1 MGIYTRKKSRNGLRI
16 ISYSTVIIFIIAIF
30 SYYYF
35 KPNIIYNFVDTQN
48 TDNKVLETSD
58 VSHNNIDFDNNKNFV
73 KYDELNKNIEEFI
86 RNNPKITSD
95 SDSKNFVKY
104 DQLDKNI
111 EEFIRNNP
119 RIILDVLR
127 DFQSKQNQIE
137 QKKISNNNLTNIEK
151 IYASKHTMF
160 IGNIN
165 ADKKIFEFVD
175 YNCGYCL
182 KFHNEIKKI
191 VDSDQSL
198 QLVIIQM
205 PILGSMSDDL
215 SKLALAAS
223 FQNKFEEVH
232 NYLYSSNRKSK
243 MDDILADLFLMNIDL
258 PQLELDLKSE
268 EIINLSSIH
277 KGYVN
282 DFKFSGTPA
291 IIIGNSIIPGFIGYN
306 KILEILEKEFS

>member
-58 VSHNNIDFDNNKNFV
+58 VSPNNIDFDNNKNFV
-73 KYDELNKNIEEFI
+73 KYDELNKNIEEFL

-95 SDSKNFVKY
+95 FDSKNFVKY

-119 RIILDVLR
+119 GIILDVLR

-137 QKKISNNNLTNIEK
+137 QKKISNSNLTNIEK

-223 FQNKFEEVH
+223 LQNKFEEVH
-232 NYLYSSNRKSK
+232 DYLYSSNRKSK
-243 MDDILADLFLMNIDL
+243 MDDILADLFLMNVDL

>member
-58 VSHNNIDFDNNKNFV
+58 VSPNNIDFDNNKNFV
-73 KYDELNKNIEEFI
+73 KYDELNKNIEEFL

-95 SDSKNFVKY
+95 FDSKNFVKY

-119 RIILDVLR
+119 GIILDVLR

-137 QKKISNNNLTNIEK
+137 QKKISNSNLTNIEK

-191 VDSDQSL
+191 VDSDQNL

-223 FQNKFEEVH
+223 LQNKFEEVH
-232 NYLYSSNRKSK
+232 NYLYSSKRKSK

-282 DFKFSGTPA
+282 DFKFSGKPA

>member
-58 VSHNNIDFDNNKNFV
+58 VSPNNIDFDNNKNFV
-73 KYDELNKNIEEFI
+73 KYDELNKNIEEFL

-95 SDSKNFVKY
+95 FDSKNFVKY

-119 RIILDVLR
+119 GIILDVLR

-137 QKKISNNNLTNIEK
+137 QKKISNSNLTNIEK

-191 VDSDQSL
+191 VDSDQNL

-223 FQNKFEEVH
+223 LQNKFEEVH
-232 NYLYSSNRKSK
+232 NYLYSSKRKSK

>member
-58 VSHNNIDFDNNKNFV
+58 VSPNNIDFDNNKNFV
-73 KYDELNKNIEEFI
+73 KYDELNKNIEEFL

-95 SDSKNFVKY
+95 FDSKNFVKY

-119 RIILDVLR
+119 GIILDVLR

-223 FQNKFEEVH
+223 LQNKFEEVH
-232 NYLYSSNRKSK
+232 NYLYSSKRKSK

>member
-1 MGIYTRKKSRNGLRI
+1 MGIYTRKKSRNGLKI

-30 SYYYF
+30 AYYYF
-35 KPNIIYNFVDTQN
+35 KPNINYNFVNIQN
-48 TDNKVLETSD
+48 TDNKELEPSD
-58 VSHNNIDFDNNKNFV
+58 VSPSNAIFDNKNFV
-73 KYDELNKNIEEFI
+73 KYDE
-86 RNNPKITSD
+86 
-95 SDSKNFVKY
+95 
-104 DQLDKNI
+104 LDKNI

-119 RIILDVLR
+119 GIILDVLR

-160 IGNIN
+160 IGDNN

-182 KFHNEIKKI
+182 KFHNEIMKI

-205 PILGSMSDDL
+205 PILGNMSDDL

-223 FQNKFEEVH
+223 LQNKFEEVH

-268 EIINLSSIH
+268 EIVKLSLIH

>member
-1 MGIYTRKKSRNGLRI
+1 MGIYTRKKSRNGLKI
-16 ISYSTVIIFIIAIF
+16 ISYSTAIIFIIAIF
-30 SYYYF
+30 AYYYF
-35 KPNIIYNFVDTQN
+35 KPNINYNFVNIQN
-48 TDNKVLETSD
+48 TDNKELKPSD
-58 VSHNNIDFDNNKNFV
+58 VSPSNAIFDNKNFV
-73 KYDELNKNIEEFI
+73 KYDELDKNIEEFL
-86 RNNPKITSD
+86 RNNPKILRD
-95 SDSKNFVKY
+95 FDSKNFVKY

-119 RIILDVLR
+119 GIILDVLR

-160 IGNIN
+160 IGDNN

-182 KFHNEIKKI
+182 KFHNEIMKI

-205 PILGSMSDDL
+205 PILGNMSDDL

-223 FQNKFEEVH
+223 LQNKFEEVH

-268 EIINLSSIH
+268 EIVKLS
-277 KGYVN
+277 
-282 DFKFSGTPA
+282 
-291 IIIGNSIIPGFIGYN
+291 
-306 KILEILEKEFS
+306 

>member
-1 MGIYTRKKSRNGLRI
+1 MGIYTRKKNRNGLKI

-30 SYYYF
+30 AYYYF
-35 KPNIIYNFVDTQN
+35 KPNINYNFVNIQN
-48 TDNKVLETSD
+48 TDNKELEPSD
-58 VSHNNIDFDNNKNFV
+58 VSPSNAIFDNKNFV
-73 KYDELNKNIEEFI
+73 KYDE
-86 RNNPKITSD
+86 
-95 SDSKNFVKY
+95 
-104 DQLDKNI
+104 LDKNI

-119 RIILDVLR
+119 GIILDVLR

-160 IGNIN
+160 IGDNN

-182 KFHNEIKKI
+182 KFHNEIMKI

-205 PILGSMSDDL
+205 PILGNMSDDL

-223 FQNKFEEVH
+223 LQNKFEEVH

-268 EIINLSSIH
+268 EIVKLSLIH

>member
-58 VSHNNIDFDNNKNFV
+58 VSPNNIDFDNNKNFV
-73 KYDELNKNIEEFI
+73 KYDELNKNIEEFL

-95 SDSKNFVKY
+95 FDSKNFVKY

-119 RIILDVLR
+119 GIILDVLR

-191 VDSDQSL
+191 VDSDQNL

-223 FQNKFEEVH
+223 LQNKFEEVH
-232 NYLYSSNRKSK
+232 DYLYSSNRKSK

>member
-1 MGIYTRKKSRNGLRI
+1 MGIYTRKKSRDGLRI

-58 VSHNNIDFDNNKNFV
+58 VSPNNIDFDNNKNFV
-73 KYDELNKNIEEFI
+73 KYDELNKNIEEFL

-95 SDSKNFVKY
+95 FDSKNFVKY

-119 RIILDVLR
+119 GIILDVLR

-223 FQNKFEEVH
+223 LQNKFEEVH
-232 NYLYSSNRKSK
+232 DYLYSSNRKSK

>member
-48 TDNKVLETSD
+48 TDNKLLETSD
-58 VSHNNIDFDNNKNFV
+58 VSPNNIDFDNNKNFV
-73 KYDELNKNIEEFI
+73 KYDELNKNIEEFL
-86 RNNPKITSD
+86 RNNPKITID
-95 SDSKNFVKY
+95 FDNENFVKY

-119 RIILDVLR
+119 GIIFDVLR

-223 FQNKFEEVH
+223 LQNKFEEVH

-243 MDDILADLFLMNIDL
+243 MDDIIADLFLMNIDL

>member
-58 VSHNNIDFDNNKNFV
+58 VSPNNIDFDNNKNFV
-73 KYDELNKNIEEFI
+73 KYDELNKNIEEFL

-95 SDSKNFVKY
+95 FDSKNFVKY

-119 RIILDVLR
+119 GIILDVLR

-223 FQNKFEEVH
+223 LQNKFEEVH
-232 NYLYSSNRKSK
+232 DYLYSSNRKSK
-243 MDDILADLFLMNIDL
+243 MDDILADLFLMNVDL

>member
-58 VSHNNIDFDNNKNFV
+58 VSPNNIDFDNN
-73 KYDELNKNIEEFI
+73 
-86 RNNPKITSD
+86 
-95 SDSKNFVKY
+95 KNFVKY

-119 RIILDVLR
+119 GIILDVLR

-223 FQNKFEEVH
+223 LQNKFEEVH
-232 NYLYSSNRKSK
+232 DYLYSSNRKSK

>member
-48 TDNKVLETSD
+48 TDNKVLEISD
-58 VSHNNIDFDNNKNFV
+58 VSPNNIDFDNNKNFV
-73 KYDELNKNIEEFI
+73 KYDELNKNIEEFL

-95 SDSKNFVKY
+95 FDSKNFVKY

-119 RIILDVLR
+119 GIILDVLR

-223 FQNKFEEVH
+223 LQNKFEEVH

>member
-1 MGIYTRKKSRNGLRI
+1 MGIYTRKKSKNGLRI

-48 TDNKVLETSD
+48 TDNKLLETSD
-58 VSHNNIDFDNNKNFV
+58 VSPNNIDFDNNKNFV
-73 KYDELNKNIEEFI
+73 KYDELNKNIEEFL

-95 SDSKNFVKY
+95 FDSKNFVKH

-119 RIILDVLR
+119 GIILDVLR

-223 FQNKFEEVH
+223 LQNKFEEVH

>member
-58 VSHNNIDFDNNKNFV
+58 VSPNNIDFDNN
-73 KYDELNKNIEEFI
+73 
-86 RNNPKITSD
+86 
-95 SDSKNFVKY
+95 KNFVKY

-119 RIILDVLR
+119 GIILDVLR

-191 VDSDQSL
+191 VDSDQNL

-223 FQNKFEEVH
+223 LQNKFEEVH
-232 NYLYSSNRKSK
+232 DYLYSSNRKSK
-243 MDDILADLFLMNIDL
+243 MDDILADLFLMNVDL

>member
-1 MGIYTRKKSRNGLRI
+1 MGIYTRKKNRNGLKI

-30 SYYYF
+30 AYYYF
-35 KPNIIYNFVDTQN
+35 KPNINYNFVNIQN
-48 TDNKVLETSD
+48 TDNKELEPSD
-58 VSHNNIDFDNNKNFV
+58 VSPSNAIFDN
-73 KYDELNKNIEEFI
+73 
-86 RNNPKITSD
+86 
-95 SDSKNFVKY
+95 KNFVKY

-119 RIILDVLR
+119 GIILDVLR

-160 IGNIN
+160 IGDNN

-182 KFHNEIKKI
+182 KFHNEIMKI

-205 PILGSMSDDL
+205 PILGNMSDDL

-223 FQNKFEEVH
+223 LQNKFEEVH

-268 EIINLSSIH
+268 EIVKLSLIH

>member
-58 VSHNNIDFDNNKNFV
+58 VSPNNIDFDNNKNFV
-73 KYDELNKNIEEFI
+73 KYDELNKNIEEFL

-95 SDSKNFVKY
+95 FDSKNFVKY

-119 RIILDVLR
+119 GIILDVLR

-223 FQNKFEEVH
+223 LQNKFEEVH

>member
-48 TDNKVLETSD
+48 TDNKVLEISD
-58 VSHNNIDFDNNKNFV
+58 VSPNNIDFDNNKNFV
-73 KYDELNKNIEEFI
+73 KYDELNKNIEEFL

-95 SDSKNFVKY
+95 FDSKNFVKY

-119 RIILDVLR
+119 GIILDVLR

-137 QKKISNNNLTNIEK
+137 QKKISNSNLTNIEK

-191 VDSDQSL
+191 VDSDQNL

-223 FQNKFEEVH
+223 LQNKFEEVH
-232 NYLYSSNRKSK
+232 NYLYSSKRKSK

>member
-1 MGIYTRKKSRNGLRI
+1 MGIYTRKKNRNGLKI

-30 SYYYF
+30 AYYYF
-35 KPNIIYNFVDTQN
+35 KPNINYNFVNIQN
-48 TDNKVLETSD
+48 TDNKELEPSD
-58 VSHNNIDFDNNKNFV
+58 VSPSNAIFDNKNFV
-73 KYDELNKNIEEFI
+73 KYDELDKNIEEFL
-86 RNNPKITSD
+86 RNNPKILRD
-95 SDSKNFVKY
+95 FDSKNFVKY

-119 RIILDVLR
+119 GIILDVLR
-127 DFQSKQNQIE
+127 DFQNKQNQIE

-160 IGNIN
+160 IGDNN

-182 KFHNEIKKI
+182 KFHNEIMKI

-205 PILGSMSDDL
+205 PILGNMSDDL

-223 FQNKFEEVH
+223 LQNKFEEVH

-268 EIINLSSIH
+268 EIVKLSLIH

>member
-58 VSHNNIDFDNNKNFV
+58 VSPNNIDFDNNKNFV
-73 KYDELNKNIEEFI
+73 KYDELNKNIEEFL

-95 SDSKNFVKY
+95 FDSKNFVKY

-119 RIILDVLR
+119 GIILDVLR

-137 QKKISNNNLTNIEK
+137 QKKINNNNLTNIEK

-191 VDSDQSL
+191 VDSDQNL

-223 FQNKFEEVH
+223 LQNKFEEVH
-232 NYLYSSNRKSK
+232 NYLYSSKRKSK

>member
-48 TDNKVLETSD
+48 TDNKVLEISD
-58 VSHNNIDFDNNKNFV
+58 VSPNNIDFDNNKNFV
-73 KYDELNKNIEEFI
+73 KYDELNKNIEEFL

-95 SDSKNFVKY
+95 FDSKNFVKY
-104 DQLDKNI
+104 DQLDKII

-119 RIILDVLR
+119 GIILDVLR

-137 QKKISNNNLTNIEK
+137 QKKISNSNLTNIEK

-191 VDSDQSL
+191 VDSDQNL

-223 FQNKFEEVH
+223 LQNKFEEVH
-232 NYLYSSNRKSK
+232 NYLYSSKRKSK

>member
-58 VSHNNIDFDNNKNFV
+58 VSPNNIDFDNNKNFV
-73 KYDELNKNIEEFI
+73 KYDELNKNIEEFL

-95 SDSKNFVKY
+95 FDSKNFVKY
-104 DQLDKNI
+104 DQLNKNI

-119 RIILDVLR
+119 GIILDALR

-191 VDSDQSL
+191 VDSDQNL

-223 FQNKFEEVH
+223 LQNKFEEVH
-232 NYLYSSNRKSK
+232 NYLYSSKRKSK

>member
-1 MGIYTRKKSRNGLRI
+1 MGIYTRNKSRNGLKI
-16 ISYSTVIIFIIAIF
+16 ISYSTAIIFIIAIF
-30 SYYYF
+30 AYYYF
-35 KPNIIYNFVDTQN
+35 KPNINYNFVNIQN
-48 TDNKVLETSD
+48 TDNKELEPSD
-58 VSHNNIDFDNNKNFV
+58 VSPSNAIFDNKNFV
-73 KYDELNKNIEEFI
+73 KYDE
-86 RNNPKITSD
+86 
-95 SDSKNFVKY
+95 
-104 DQLDKNI
+104 LDKNI

-119 RIILDVLR
+119 GIILDVLR

-160 IGNIN
+160 IGDNN

-182 KFHNEIKKI
+182 KFHNEIMKI

-205 PILGSMSDDL
+205 PILGNMSDDL

-223 FQNKFEEVH
+223 LQNKFEEVH
-232 NYLYSSNRKSK
+232 NYLYSSNRKSN

-268 EIINLSSIH
+268 EIVNLSLIH

>member
-1 MGIYTRKKSRNGLRI
+1 MGIYTRKKSINGLRI

-58 VSHNNIDFDNNKNFV
+58 VSPNNIDFDNNKNFV
-73 KYDELNKNIEEFI
+73 KYDELNKNIEEFL

-95 SDSKNFVKY
+95 FDSKNFVKY

-119 RIILDVLR
+119 GIILDVLR

-191 VDSDQSL
+191 VDNDQSL

-223 FQNKFEEVH
+223 LQNKFEEVH
-232 NYLYSSNRKSK
+232 NYLYSSKRKSK

>member
-58 VSHNNIDFDNNKNFV
+58 VSPNNIDFDNNKNFV
-73 KYDELNKNIEEFI
+73 KYDELNKNIEEFL

-95 SDSKNFVKY
+95 FDSKNFVKY

-119 RIILDVLR
+119 GIILDVLR

-191 VDSDQSL
+191 VDSDQNL

-223 FQNKFEEVH
+223 LQNKFEEVH
-232 NYLYSSNRKSK
+232 NYLYSSKRKSK

>member
-1 MGIYTRKKSRNGLRI
+1 MGIYTRRKRINGLRI
-16 ISYSTVIIFIIAIF
+16 IFYSTVIIFIIAIF
-30 SYYYF
+30 AYYYF
-35 KPNIIYNFVDTQN
+35 KPNIDYNFVNIQ
-48 TDNKVLETSD
+48 
-58 VSHNNIDFDNNKNFV
+58 NIDNEELEPSNVSPNNVNFDNKNFV
-73 KYDELNKNIEEFI
+73 KYDE
-86 RNNPKITSD
+86 
-95 SDSKNFVKY
+95 
-104 DQLDKNI
+104 LDKNI

-119 RIILDVLR
+119 VIKSDFDSKNFVKYDQLEKNIEEFIRNNPGIILDVLR
-127 DFQSKQNQIE
+127 DYQNKQNRIE
-137 QKKISNNNLTNIEK
+137 QEKISSKNLTNIEK
-151 IYASKHTMF
+151 IYASNHTMY
-160 IGNIN
+160 IGSTD

-182 KFHNEIKKI
+182 KFHKEIMKI
-191 VDSDQSL
+191 VDQDQSL

-205 PILGSMSDDL
+205 PILGNMSDDL

-223 FQNKFEEVH
+223 LQNKFEEVH
-232 NYLYSSNRKSK
+232 NYLYSSDRKSK

-258 PQLELDLKSE
+258 SQLELDLKSE

>member
-48 TDNKVLETSD
+48 TDNKVLEISD
-58 VSHNNIDFDNNKNFV
+58 VSPNNIDFDNNKNFV
-73 KYDELNKNIEEFI
+73 KYDELNKNIEEFL

-95 SDSKNFVKY
+95 FDSKNFVKY
-104 DQLDKNI
+104 DQLDKII

-119 RIILDVLR
+119 GIILDVLR

-223 FQNKFEEVH
+223 LQNKFEEVH

>member
-1 MGIYTRKKSRNGLRI
+1 MGIYTRKKNRNGLKI
-16 ISYSTVIIFIIAIF
+16 ISYSTIIIFIIAIF
-30 SYYYF
+30 AYYYF
-35 KPNIIYNFVDTQN
+35 KPNINYNFVNIQN
-48 TDNKVLETSD
+48 TDNKELEPSD
-58 VSHNNIDFDNNKNFV
+58 VSPSNVIF
-73 KYDELNKNIEEFI
+73 
-86 RNNPKITSD
+86 
-95 SDSKNFVKY
+95 DSKNFVKY

-119 RIILDVLR
+119 GIILDVLR

-160 IGNIN
+160 IGDNN

-182 KFHNEIKKI
+182 KFHNEIMKI

-205 PILGSMSDDL
+205 PILGNMSDDL

-223 FQNKFEEVH
+223 LQNKFEEVH

-268 EIINLSSIH
+268 EIVKLSLIH

>member
-58 VSHNNIDFDNNKNFV
+58 VSPNNIDFDNNKNFV
-73 KYDELNKNIEEFI
+73 KYDELNKNIEEFL

-95 SDSKNFVKY
+95 FDSKNFVKY

-119 RIILDVLR
+119 GIILDVLR

-223 FQNKFEEVH
+223 LQNKFEEVH

-243 MDDILADLFLMNIDL
+243 MDDIIADLFLMNIDL

>member
-58 VSHNNIDFDNNKNFV
+58 VSPNNIDFDNNKNFV
-73 KYDELNKNIEEFI
+73 KYDELNKNIEEFL

-95 SDSKNFVKY
+95 FDSKNFVKY
-104 DQLDKNI
+104 DQLNKNI

-119 RIILDVLR
+119 GIILDALR

-191 VDSDQSL
+191 VDSDQNL

-223 FQNKFEEVH
+223 LQNKFEEVH
-232 NYLYSSNRKSK
+232 NYLYSSKRKSK

-268 EIINLSSIH
+268 EIISLSSIH